1 MGINP
6 QTQKTWNLIHI
17 EFGSNNKFLKTT
29 VLFCFGNKYITNPQ
43 LDLEDYEVCSAR
55 APDFI
60 ATTNKSYIFILW
72 EYIYFM

>member
-1 MGINP
+1 
-6 QTQKTWNLIHI
+6 
-17 EFGSNNKFLKTT
+17 
-29 VLFCFGNKYITNPQ
+29 

-72 EYIYFM
+72 EYIYFMEKFVTRA

>member
-1 MGINP
+1 MGIIP

-17 EFGSNNKFLKTT
+17 EFGSNKKKLTT
-29 VLFCFGNKYITNPQ
+29 ILFYFGNKYITNPQ
-43 LDLEDYEVCSAR
+43 LDFEYYEVCSAR

-72 EYIYFM
+72 EYIYI